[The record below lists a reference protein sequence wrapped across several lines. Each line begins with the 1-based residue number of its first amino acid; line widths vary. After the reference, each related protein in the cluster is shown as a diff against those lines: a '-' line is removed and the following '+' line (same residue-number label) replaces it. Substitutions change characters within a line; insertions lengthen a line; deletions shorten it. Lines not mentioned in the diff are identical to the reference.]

1 MDISTDNLRLM
12 LELSR
17 TGRLSDA
24 ASRLQVDET
33 TLSRRIGRLEIAVG
47 HRLFDRGRG
56 GWQLTEVGRRLLPF
70 AETIDTTLAAA
81 AETLSSTSGSLSGT
95 IRMLAPDGF
104 GAYVLVP
111 GLASFHESNPEVYL
125 EVLTATSHD
134 FLVARDFDLAVTLGR
149 PARQST
155 RTERLAEYE
164 LGLYASVDYVAR
176 HGVPSDLNAVRSEHT
191 IIWYVDSVLDVQP
204 LRILDQVFPGA
215 RAKVQ
220 TNNIFGH
227 LTAALCGVG
236 IAPLPTYIGED
247 NPSLLRL
254 LPSEFS
260 VERTYS
266 LVIPKQITQLGRIQ
280 AMVEAL
286 RGLVSAQPGLRA
298 VRPKPGSGYQSP

>member
-1 MDISTDNLRLM
+1 MEISTDHLRLM

-24 ASRLQVDET
+24 ASKLRVDET
-33 TLSRRIGRLEIAVG
+33 TLSRRIGRLEIEVG

-56 GWQLTEVGRRLLPF
+56 GWQLTEVGRRLLPY
-70 AETIDTTLAAA
+70 AESIDSTLAAA
-81 AETLSSTSGSLSGT
+81 SETLTSAPGSLSGT

-111 GLASFHESNPEVYL
+111 GLAVFHEANPDVYL
-125 EVLTATSHD
+125 EVSTATSHD
-134 FLVARDFDLAVTLGR
+134 FLVARDFDLAVTLEK
-149 PARQST
+149 PARHST

-176 HGVPSDLNAVRSEHT
+176 HGAPQDLAAVRSDHT

-204 LRILDQVFPGA
+204 LRILDQVLPGA

-220 TNNIFGH
+220 TNNISGH
-227 LTAALCGVG
+227 LTAALRGLGV
-236 IAPLPTYIGED
+236 APLPTYIGED
-247 NPSLLRL
+247 NPSLVRL

-260 VERTYS
+260 VERTYW
-266 LVIPKQITQLGRIQ
+266 LVVPKQVVQLARVQTMI
-280 AMVEAL
+280 EAL
-286 RGLVSAQPGLRA
+286 RGLVAAQPGLRA
-298 VRPKPGSGYQSP
+298 ARTKATENHQSP